1 MATESKWIVGRS
13 QAISQGGMVAAKTP
27 EAARAGAQVLRDG
40 GNAIDA
46 AVVTA
51 LVAGVSEQWMNGI
64 GGGGYL
70 VRHDPRAGDSDV
82 VAYPM
87 ISPRSARPDMF
98 ELAGAGRDAALF
110 GWPLVVNSENI
121 VGHRSI
127 CVPGTVDGLS
137 KALERWG
144 SISWAAALD
153 PAIACAEDGFPVHW
167 HTTARIASDLANLRR
182 FDATADIVCPN
193 GVPPWSPQGVPAAR
207 IRQPDLGRSL
217 RILADRG
224 PRELYEGELASTIV
238 TQLNAGGGD
247 FCVEDFTAYAAS
259 FESPTTV
266 TYHGHRVDTIGNGTG
281 GTTLAQSFLLL
292 DQMISASMKPASAEL
307 LDAMARAFAAAFAD
321 RFAYLADPKLVEVPL
336 AAMLSEPYIAA
347 RVAELADAAPRRPR
361 AGSRMSLGVSHTL
374 ETSIPDFTSAG
385 STTHLSVIDRDGVA
399 VALTQ
404 TQLSAWGSRVT
415 IPGTGI
421 LMNNGMMWFDPEPGR
436 PNSIEGG
443 KRPLS
448 NMAPAIISNGN
459 GIAALGASGGRRIMN
474 CVAQIAMQLIDQGAG
489 MQDAVAAPRIDR
501 STLALIASDRFDPVV
516 LSELRTMGHDVAV
529 KDETLLLSEFASP
542 ACVRFD
548 GTDFTGGVDL
558 WYYPATA
565 SGA

>member
-1 MATESKWIVGRS
+1 
-13 QAISQGGMVAAKTP
+13 MVAAKTP

-51 LVAGVSEQWMNGI
+51 LVAGVTEQWMNGI

-70 VRHDPRAGDSDV
+70 VRHDPRTGESDV

-87 ISPRSARPDMF
+87 ISPRSARPDMYD
-98 ELAGAGRDAALF
+98 LVGSGRDAALF
-110 GWPLVVNSENI
+110 GWLLVVNSENI

-127 CVPGTVDGLS
+127 CVPGTVEGLS
-137 KALERWG
+137 KALDRWG

-153 PAIACAEDGFPVHW
+153 PAITWAEDGFPVHW
-167 HTTARIASDLANLRR
+167 HTSARIASDLANLRR
-182 FDATADIVCPN
+182 FAATAEVVCPD
-193 GVPPWSPQGVPAAR
+193 GIPPWSQQGVPAAR
-207 IRQPDLGRSL
+207 IRQADLATSL
-217 RILADRG
+217 QRLADHG
-224 PRELYEGELASTIV
+224 PREMYEGQLASAIIAH
-238 TQLNAGGGD
+238 LNEGGAD
-247 FCVEDFTAYAAS
+247 FCAEDFSEYSAT

-266 TYHGHRVDTIGNGTG
+266 TYHDHRVDTIGNGTG
-281 GTTLAQSFLLL
+281 GTTLAQTFLLL
-292 DQMISASMKPASAEL
+292 DSMIDASTEPASAEL

-321 RFAYLADPKLVEVPL
+321 RFAYLADPNFVDVPL
-336 AAMLSEPYIAA
+336 EAMLSEAYIASRA
-347 RVAELADAAPRRPR
+347 TEIASAPPRSPR
-361 AGSRMSLGVSHTL
+361 AGSKASLGVSHAL
-374 ETSIPDFTSAG
+374 ETSIPDYTSGG

-399 VALTQ
+399 VSLTQ

-436 PNSIEGG
+436 PNSIDGG

-448 NMAPAIISNGN
+448 NMAPAVISNGK
-459 GIAALGASGGRRIMN
+459 GDIAALGASGGRRIMN
-474 CVAQIAMQLIDQGAG
+474 CVAQIAMQLIDQSAG

-501 STLALIASDRFDPVV
+501 STPSLIASNRFDPAV
-516 LSELRTMGHDVAV
+516 LTGLRDMGHDVDV

-548 GTDFTGGVDL
+548 GRDFTGGVDL